1 MSRQPWHLLYAA
13 RIYMSVR
20 ECWLTDRRKE
30 IQEEVVADLHSCLE
44 QLTFRC
50 TEMELKIEKCKQSAL
65 YHMQLSKKEAAP
77 SGVARER
84 ARARMYM
91 QDRQRLQ
98 SEHDKALRSMHMLQ
112 QQIDSIV
119 SSHVDMVIVDAMRG
133 FNATAA
139 RMALPQKTAEIEK
152 LGESLA
158 DRNHEASSLQEAM
171 SAFTIGDDEEV
182 SSDDY
187 MMRELDA
194 LLDMPI
200 SPRAQLPAIPSTPT
214 IEKTE
219 LTVTMPLAEAVPVPL
234 AVAEAVP
241 VVPVPVAEAV
251 PVPVAVAEAVAEA
264 VAPVAKQLITV
275 LASAQFN

>member
-44 QLTFRC
+44 QLTYRC

-171 SAFTIGDDEEV
+171 SAFTIGDDEELT
-182 SSDDY
+182 SDDY

-200 SPRAQLPAIPSTPT
+200 SPRAQLPVPVA
-214 IEKTE
+214 IEKAE
-219 LTVTMPLAEAVPVPL
+219 LPVPVAIEKAELPVAVPVP
-234 AVAEAVP
+234 AVAIEKAELP
-241 VVPVPVAEAV
+241 VPVP
-251 PVPVAVAEAVAEA
+251 P
-264 VAPVAKQLITV
+264 APKQLITV
-275 LASAQFN
+275 LASAQFS